1 VQWPNGTSFINYI
14 GPKTDDICLVSYPV
28 NGGELKFKATCGS
41 DGPCHYQ
48 TGANFTCLPYQQ
60 WPNSYSFRSATP
72 SICQAYLPG
81 YMDTLEVYQTNEYY
95 LNGFWWQSYYFVNEL
110 EYQDQVLFSMNATA
124 YDVWYGYSSFAA
136 YEINGN
142 LLINITLSG
151 HECSLQ
157 YG

>member
-1 VQWPNGTSFINYI
+1 
-14 GPKTDDICLVSYPV
+14 
-28 NGGELKFKATCGS
+28 
-41 DGPCHYQ
+41 
-48 TGANFTCLPYQQ
+48 
-60 WPNSYSFRSATP
+60 
-72 SICQAYLPG
+72 
-81 YMDTLEVYQTNEYY
+81 MDTLEVYQTNEYY